1 MFKQYI
7 QAVAA
12 IDIQPE
18 IMRSNYS
25 GETYIVTDNYFQL
38 TQQIRLDYTDNKTRE
53 PITRKDIT
61 FKYIFLFSIS
71 VLN

>member
-25 GETYIVTDNYFQL
+25 GETYIIANNYFQL
-38 TQQIRLDYTDNKTRE
+38 IQQIHTNYTDNETGE
-53 PITRKDIT
+53 PITREDIH
-61 FKYIFLFSIS
+61 F
-71 VLN
+71 